1 MINIPRARTGLVRLN
16 LLLTALAVLA
26 LLPGMLLVSP
36 TPATAARPPHEAGHP
51 TDNVSVTHPHG
62 MHPSADAFTSFPG
75 FSRYDIPASG
85 YAEGFS
91 DGAASTYWVNGD
103 SGLDANSGSQ
113 ASPWKTIQHALD
125 TVAPGDTIRVV
136 GISNTPTEYYDETL
150 VITRDVTITGDGP
163 DTTWLEPDVNSAAA
177 SVISLSSP
185 GLNVTLNGMYVLG
198 YYNSTDEGGCISASD
213 DNLTLQSMFF
223 ENDNDVTDYGGAIC
237 VDNCTLTMNG
247 CITFGSN
254 AWYGSG
260 LYAHESSVY
269 MADCY
274 FLMCGGLN
282 SELGGAIY
290 LDVST
295 LNAARCSFYDNY
307 AYRYGGGIFISA
319 FDGDCTASLSNC
331 TLSYNYTDFGGGA
344 GIYAESEVGSAS
356 LTLTGCTFYINE
368 AGGDGGG
375 LQQYGS
381 KSATTISNCIFDNY
395 ATGIG
400 DNVDIES
407 GTAVSNYSLYSDT
420 PAFTL
425 GPNDITNTYSL
436 CYWMADN
443 GGTTPTCAIDS
454 TSPARNAGSN
464 AGLAT
469 DQRGVARGPAY
480 DIGAYQ
486 WVGPTY
492 ASVLGNDANSGL
504 SALAPKKHVYAAVN
518 LAGPGSAAYVA
529 SGTYLEENHFDA
541 FWLQNVNIDIYK
553 PLTLT
558 GTDGA
563 ASTIIDDSLPKVSD
577 NETIIG
583 VFDATQIWPDGAVS
597 ISGLTLANAGGDDC
611 FGGGMSIIE
620 QYGVTTVR
628 DCIMRD
634 NHADFGGGGVYIQD
648 SRDVALLGCK
658 IRNNSASLF
667 GGGGILSYYN
677 DNVTIS
683 NCEVTG
689 NSGTG
694 DTYGGGIF
702 VDECLSF
709 RLTDSIINGNNSDK
723 DGGGIYGL
731 SLYDTSISGCT
742 VDGNSSDGS
751 GGGIY
756 LSYTDGANVVLIEAC
771 TLSNNRAGIDGG
783 GLFNGDDPAAGISS
797 MRLTNCTIY
806 GNSLPAGGSGGGVY
820 NAGHADLLNCTIYL
834 NDAGLC
840 GAGGGY
846 FEAGPH
852 TGIFKNTILA
862 ANTAGTGNPDDIAA
876 GPVYIFNSNGHNICT
891 TDATVFFNQPTD
903 NNTTDPGLGPLQD
916 NGGPT
921 FTCAIDATS
930 PAFNTAAD
938 GPSTDQRGYLRPACG
953 GYDVGAYELQPVTP
967 TVSAI
972 IPGSGLNTGI
982 VNITDLAGTNFVSG
996 ATIRLLKSG
1005 QPDIGGI
1012 SVVFISSTRLTCVF
1026 DLTGA
1031 AVGTWNV
1038 VVTNPYGASGILP
1051 NGFTVTAPPPP
1062 PNPNI
1067 GTGGQTPHGGSGGSI
1082 PTSTPTIAL
1091 GNLQIVS
1098 AGLSDSIVAPG
1109 APVTVTADII
1119 NRGMAGGS
1127 KKITLYVNGQEEAT
1141 QGTTVNKGGSTTLTF
1156 SLSRSEPGDYI
1167 VYVDDTRAGS
1177 FKVEAFRSSDIILW
1191 LSMACVLTALALGVI
1206 MLRRR

>member
-1 MINIPRARTGLVRLN
+1 
-16 LLLTALAVLA
+16 VLA
-26 LLPGMLLVSP
+26 LLPGTLLVSP
-36 TPATAARPPHEAGHP
+36 APAAAARPPHEAGRP

-62 MHPSADAFTSFPG
+62 MRLFADNFTSFPG

-85 YAEGFS
+85 YTEGFI

-103 SGLDANSGSQ
+103 SGLDTNSGSQ
-113 ASPWKTIQHALD
+113 ALPWKTIQHALD
-125 TVAPGDTIRVV
+125 TVASGDTIHVV
-136 GISNTPTEYYDETL
+136 GISSTATQYYDETL
-150 VITRDVTITGDGP
+150 VVTKDVIITGDGP
-163 DTTWLEPDVNSAAA
+163 DTTWLEPDINSDNA

-198 YYNSTDEGGCISASD
+198 YYNSTDEGGCISASG
-213 DNLTLQSMFF
+213 DNLTLHSMFF
-223 ENDNDVTDYGGAIC
+223 ENDNDVTNYGGAIFT
-237 VDNCTLTMNG
+237 DNCTLTMNG
-247 CITFGSN
+247 CIVFGSN
-254 AWYGSG
+254 AYYGSG
-260 LYAHESSVY
+260 LYAHESNVY

-274 FLMCGGLN
+274 FCMCGGLN
-282 SELGGAIY
+282 SEYGGAIY

-307 AYRYGGGIFISA
+307 AFWYGGGIFISS
-319 FDGDCTASLSNC
+319 FDGDCTATLSNC
-331 TLSYNYTDFGGGA
+331 TLSYNYTDTGGGA
-344 GIYAESEVGSAS
+344 GIYAESDVGSAS
-356 LTLTGCTFYINE
+356 LTLTGCTFYMNE

-381 KSATTISNCIFDNY
+381 KSATTISNCVFDNY
-395 ATGIG
+395 ATGSD
-400 DNVDIES
+400 DNIDIEA
-407 GTAVSNYSLYSDT
+407 GVAVSNYSLYSDT

-425 GPNDITNTYSL
+425 GPNDITDTYPL

-454 TSPARNAGSN
+454 TSPARSAGSN
-464 AGLAT
+464 AGLVT

-492 ASVLGNDANSGL
+492 ASVSGNDANSGL

-529 SGTYLEENHFDA
+529 SGTYMEENHFDV
-541 FWLQNVNIDIYK
+541 FWLHNVNIDIFK

-597 ISGLTLANAGGDDC
+597 ISGLTMANAGGDDC
-611 FGGGMSIIE
+611 FGGGMCIIE
-620 QYGVTTVR
+620 QYGITTVR
-628 DCIMRD
+628 DCVMRD

-648 SRDVALLGCK
+648 SGDVTLLGCN

-677 DNVTIS
+677 DNLTIS

-694 DTYGGGIF
+694 DTYGGGIY

-709 RLTDSIINGNNSDK
+709 SLTDSIITGNNSDR
-723 DGGGIYGL
+723 DGGGIYGF
-731 SLYDTSISGCT
+731 SLYDTSITGCT
-742 VDGNSSDGS
+742 INGNASDES

-756 LSYTDGANVVLIEAC
+756 LSYTEGASVALIEAC
-771 TLSNNRAGIDGG
+771 TLSNNQAQLQGG
-783 GLFNGDDPAAGISS
+783 GLFNGKDPTVGIAST
-797 MRLTNCTIY
+797 RLTNCTIY
-806 GNSLPAGGSGGGVY
+806 GNSLPAGGSGGGIY
-820 NAGHADLLNCTIYL
+820 NSGHADLLNCTISS
-834 NDAGLC
+834 NDAGP
-840 GAGGGY
+840 GGTGGGY
-846 FEAGPH
+846 FEKGPH

-862 ANTAGTGNPDDIAA
+862 ANTAGAGNPDDIAA
-876 GPVYIFNSNGHNICT
+876 GPVYIFVSNGHNICT
-891 TDATVFFNQPTD
+891 TDAAVFFNQPTD
-903 NNTTDPGLGPLQD
+903 NNTTDPGLGPLQN

-921 FTCAIDATS
+921 FTCAIDAAS

-953 GYDVGAYELQPVTP
+953 GYDVGAYELEPVTP
-967 TVSAI
+967 TVTAI
-972 IPGSGLNTGI
+972 LPDSGVNTGI
-982 VNITDLAGTNFVSG
+982 INITGVTGTNFRNG

-1005 QPDIGGI
+1005 QPDITGS
-1012 SVVFISSTRLTCVF
+1012 SVVFVSSTSLTCTF
-1026 DLTGA
+1026 DLTGVA
-1031 AVGTWNV
+1031 TGIWNV
-1038 VVTNPYGASGILP
+1038 VVTNPCGASGTLTG
-1051 NGFTVTAPPPP
+1051 GFTVTEPAPPQ
-1062 PNPNI
+1062 NPNI
-1067 GTGGQTPHGGSGGSI
+1067 GIGGQTPHGGSGGGS
-1082 PTSTPTIAL
+1082 PTNTPTVAL

-1098 AGLSDSIVAPG
+1098 ASLSDSTVSPG
-1109 APVTVTADII
+1109 TAVTVSADVA
-1119 NRGMAGGS
+1119 NRGTVNGS
-1127 KKITLYVNGQEEAT
+1127 KKVTLYVNGQVESI
-1141 QGTTVNKGGSTTLTF
+1141 QGITVDRGGSTKLTF
-1156 SLSRSEPGDYI
+1156 YVSRNEPGDYA
-1167 VYVDDTRAGS
+1167 VYVDNAAAGS
-1177 FKVEAFRSSDIILW
+1177 FKVEAFKDSDIILW
-1191 LSMACVLTALALGVI
+1191 LSMACVLTSLVLGVV
-1206 MLRRR
+1206 MLWRRREWDR